1 MTDTSDSDPYPAP
14 DRARRDEVQAA
25 FIRWIGEAREIVDRN
40 FAGHSKEA
48 QNAIVASL
56 AQSMM
61 LSHRLA
67 AIETALDRLTD
78 TLSAIPPTPK
88 E

>member
-1 MTDTSDSDPYPAP
+1 MPGDTPAYPAP
-14 DRARRDEVQAA
+14 DKARRDAVQAA
-25 FIRWIGEAREIVDRN
+25 FTGWISEARELVDRN

-61 LSHRLA
+61 LSHRLEGIEA
-67 AIETALDRLTD
+67 ALNRLTTAL
-78 TLSAIPPTPK
+78 TPK

>member
-1 MTDTSDSDPYPAP
+1 MSDPRDPAPYPAP

-25 FIRWIGEAREIVDRN
+25 FIGWIGEAREIVDRN

-67 AIETALDRLTD
+67 GIESALNRLTA
-78 TLSAIPPTPK
+78 TLTPK

>member
-1 MTDTSDSDPYPAP
+1 MSDAREAYPAP
-14 DRARRDEVQAA
+14 DRTRRDEVQAA
-25 FIRWIGEAREIVDRN
+25 FIGWISEAREIVDRN

-78 TLSAIPPTPK
+78 TLSATPPTPK